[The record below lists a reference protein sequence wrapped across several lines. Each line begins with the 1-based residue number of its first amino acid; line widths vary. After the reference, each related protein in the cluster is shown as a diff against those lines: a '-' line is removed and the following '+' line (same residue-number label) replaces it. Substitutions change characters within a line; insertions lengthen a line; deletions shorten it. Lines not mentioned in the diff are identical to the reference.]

1 MIDKNL
7 SDKEMIKLIKK
18 YNDGEQDNMIPI
30 ELCHYCFLKS
40 RFKYQFQHHHCS
52 KYYDV
57 IEEDIV
63 KRNKYNNIIACK
75 YFRCDDKHAYLFTK
89 PLRGLN
95 IIHNEDVYV
104 ETHQKSLAH
113 KEFNDL
119 AQEVVRMIRSEDEN
133 FY

>member
-1 MIDKNL
+1 MMDKTL
-7 SDKEMIKLIKK
+7 SDKEMIKLIKT
-18 YNDGEQDNMIPI
+18 YNDGEQGNMIPI
-30 ELCHYCFLKS
+30 DLCHYCFLKC

-52 KYYDV
+52 KHYENDW
-57 IEEDIV
+57 DIV

-75 YFRCDDKHAYLFTK
+75 HFRCDGKHSYLFTK

-95 IIHNEDVYV
+95 IFHNEDVYV
-104 ETHQKSLAH
+104 ETRQKSLAH

-119 AQEVVRMIRSEDEN
+119 AQEVVKMIKSEDEN